1 MPLFPESAYQL
12 ELPKM
17 HRVLQKF
24 DTTQLEN
31 VEETVRAEMHKKE
44 ITSLV
49 KPGMRIAMAVGSR
62 GIQNLALIVKT
73 VAEELQNMGAMP
85 FIVPAMGSHGGAA
98 PSQSLAVISGVWTYT
113 KSRSWKY

>member
-44 ITSLV
+44 IGSLV

-73 VAEELQNMGAMP
+73 VADELQKWEQCRLSFRLWDRMEEEPPRDRQRFWKAMELRKR
-85 FIVPAMGSHGGAA
+85 
-98 PSQSLAVISGVWTYT
+98 Q
-113 KSRSWKY
+113 

>member
-1 MPLFPESAYQL
+1 MSLFPESAYQL

-31 VEETVRAEMHKKE
+31 VEETLRAEMHKKE
-44 ITSLV
+44 ISSLV

-62 GIQNLALIVKT
+62 GIQEFGVDRQNYCGRIAEHGSNT
-73 VAEELQNMGAMP
+73 VYR
-85 FIVPAMGSHGGAA
+85 
-98 PSQSLAVISGVWTYT
+98 SGYGIAW
-113 KSRSWKY
+113 RRNR